1 MKKDTGPYY
10 AIFLNI
16 SGRQCVVIGG
26 GKVALRKV
34 LGLLEHHALVKV
46 ISPILCDELKE
57 LGKAGNIQ
65 IFQKV
70 YQPGDLDGTLVA
82 IAATNDPSVNT
93 AVAKEGLEKK
103 ILVNVVD
110 EPAISTFVLPA
121 CLQRGDLNIAIST
134 SGKSPALARKLRTRL
149 ETEFG
154 EEYAALVRIANEARS
169 EAKRQGIQ
177 ANGDAWQE
185 ALDIER
191 LIKLVKQGEFE
202 KAREVI
208 LAGLQTKKV

>member
-1 MKKDTGPYY
+1 MKKDAGPYY
-10 AIFLNI
+10 AICLNI
-16 SGRQCVVIGG
+16 SDQHCVVVGG
-26 GKVALRKV
+26 GKVALRKA

-57 LGKAGNIQ
+57 LGRAGNIQ
-65 IFQKV
+65 VYQKV
-70 YQPGDLDGTLVA
+70 YQSGDLDGALVA
-82 IAATNDPSVNT
+82 IAATDDPSVNT
-93 AVAKEGLEKK
+93 AVAREGLENK

-110 EPAISTFVLPA
+110 EPAISTFILPA
-121 CLQRGDLNIAIST
+121 HFERGNLSIAIST

-154 EEYAALVRIANEARS
+154 EEYEVLVRIANEARL

-185 ALDIER
+185 ALDIDR
-191 LIKLVKQGEFE
+191 LIQLIKQGEFE
-202 KAREVI
+202 KAR
-208 LAGLQTKKV
+208 